1 MRNHLHEIV
10 LRNQLIEK
18 EKQERHDWSNL
29 SREDIK
35 ALPPNLRIIA
45 EGQKKAAVLKASGYD
60 TYKIKSDTED
70 RIEGCL
76 GCISLLLIIGAIIL
90 WQVIF

>member
-10 LRNQLIEK
+10 LKNQLIEK

-45 EGQKKAAVLKASGYD
+45 EGQKKAAVLKAS
-60 TYKIKSDTED
+60 
-70 RIEGCL
+70 
-76 GCISLLLIIGAIIL
+76 
-90 WQVIF
+90 